1 MGLGFFPIWQFTH
14 GYSVSW
20 SGPPC
25 FFNSSVFTL
34 YLEATVRSYFL
45 LLIERL
51 IVKFLPLWVSCS
63 PRIIWSTALPL
74 QLSPRLHSAR
84 FCPFPLSCSFCL
96 QWVSADCTLLSRIC
110 VCSITITITI
120 TLIIWAL
127 SLMMGQRW
135 VTIITFSLGVFQAW
149 STLLPC
155 SVVSF
160 MVL

>member
-1 MGLGFFPIWQFTH
+1 MGLGFFFPIWQFTH

-51 IVKFLPLWVSCS
+51 IMKFLHLWVSCS
-63 PRIIWSTALPL
+63 ARIIGSTALPL
-74 QLSPRLHSAR
+74 QFSPRLHSAQ
-84 FCPFPLSCSFCL
+84 FCPFPLSRSFCL

-110 VCSITITITI
+110 VCSVTIII
-120 TLIIWAL
+120 ILIIWSL
-127 SLMMGQRW
+127 SLMTGQRW
-135 VTIITFSLGVFQAW
+135 VIFITFSLGVFQVYSSA
-149 STLLPC
+149 L
-155 SVVSF
+155 
-160 MVL
+160 